1 MGGGAR
7 GAKGYRALDVG
18 WAILFSRAGLLT
30 DLHTK
35 VDFPVQAMAWRRS
48 PLFSCAISLTVCLE
62 TKGYGIQENL
72 SCSSEHI
79 SQLTIC
85 HQLAKTH

>member
-48 PLFSCAISLTVCLE
+48 PPYFPVRFHLRSAWKQ
-62 TKGYGIQENL
+62 KGMASRKIFPVVVNTL
-72 SCSSEHI
+72 VN
-79 SQLTIC
+79 
-85 HQLAKTH
+85 

>member
-48 PLFSCAISLTVCLE
+48 PPIFLCDFT
-62 TKGYGIQENL
+62 YGLPGNKRVWHPGKSFL
-72 SCSSEHI
+72 
-79 SQLTIC
+79 
-85 HQLAKTH
+85 